1 MHKGGLILFIA
12 NEFLWCKFNIKC
24 RLQLQSFLGEFRR
37 ILHLMGDANLKEW
50 LARMHLITIE
60 NCNIQEETR
69 EKIVPDVVQ
78 MEGTSL
84 GST

>member
-1 MHKGGLILFIA
+1 
-12 NEFLWCKFNIKC
+12 
-24 RLQLQSFLGEFRR
+24 
-37 ILHLMGDANLKEW
+37 MGDANLKEW
-50 LARMHLITIE
+50 LARMRLITIE